1 MVAPTPGWPGPA
13 AGAAPLSLQPGPPQQ
28 PVVVGWPPG
37 ALPGAAA
44 GGHAAARRAP
54 GQAWALTRA
63 PSAAPDRPAGA
74 PHSLPRSGAAAG
86 ETKAALQSSS
96 NSSFSASP
104 APPRPAAPPRAA
116 GPSAGARDREAGL
129 APARKVSAGKIL
141 AWSRRG
147 DTARKCPCP
156 AGRTSITSYTRQ
168 PQTPHP
174 TWGAGSTQSR
184 QRCSGACVCAYTP
197 RLGM

>member
-1 MVAPTPGWPGPA
+1 MAPTPGWPGPA

-37 ALPGAAA
+37 ALPGVAA

-96 NSSFSASP
+96 NSSSSASP
-104 APPRPAAPPRAA
+104 APPRAA

-147 DTARKCPCP
+147 QRVALSHRRNPRNIISPTAM
-156 AGRTSITSYTRQ
+156 

-174 TWGAGSTQSR
+174 TWGARSTPSR
-184 QRCSGACVCAYTP
+184 HRCSGACIYAYTP
-197 RLGM
+197 GLGT

>member
-1 MVAPTPGWPGPA
+1 MRSHIDLGVSKASAGDAVVARDLGSGVRVAPTPGWPGPA

-37 ALPGAAA
+37 ALPGVAA

-74 PHSLPRSGAAAG
+74 PHSLPRSGAEAS

-96 NSSFSASP
+96 NSSSASP
-104 APPRPAAPPRAA
+104 APPRAA

-147 DTARKCPCP
+147 DAVRECPVP
-156 AGRTSITSYTRQ
+156 LEE
-168 PQTPHP
+168 PQ
-174 TWGAGSTQSR
+174 
-184 QRCSGACVCAYTP
+184 
-197 RLGM
+197 

>member
-1 MVAPTPGWPGPA
+1 MRSHIDLGVSKASAGDAVVARDLGSGVRVAPTPGWPGPA

-37 ALPGAAA
+37 ALPGVAA

-74 PHSLPRSGAAAG
+74 PHSLPRSGAEAG

-96 NSSFSASP
+96 NSSSTSP
-104 APPRPAAPPRAA
+104 APPRAA

-147 DTARKCPCP
+147 DAARECPVP
-156 AGRTSITSYTRQ
+156 LEE
-168 PQTPHP
+168 PQ
-174 TWGAGSTQSR
+174 
-184 QRCSGACVCAYTP
+184 
-197 RLGM
+197 

>member
-1 MVAPTPGWPGPA
+1 MSPTPGWPGPA

-37 ALPGAAA
+37 ALPGVAA

-96 NSSFSASP
+96 NSSSFASP
-104 APPRPAAPPRAA
+104 APPRPEQPAP
-116 GPSAGARDREAGL
+116 
-129 APARKVSAGKIL
+129 
-141 AWSRRG
+141 RRG
-147 DTARKCPCP
+147 PGTGRLGWHRPGKSVRAKSWPGVVGATRPESAPVPPEELQEHHIPTAM
-156 AGRTSITSYTRQ
+156 

-174 TWGAGSTQSR
+174 TWGARSTPSR
-184 QRCSGACVCAYTP
+184 HRCSGVCIYAYTP
-197 RLGM
+197 RLGT